1 MYRKNMLLLKN
12 IREDV
17 ENVVKNAFINERTP
31 FYFVSTIFLFSS
43 IILSFMSALY
53 SKENFSDFF
62 PNEGK
67 YYEKK
72 IHDNTVVDKICWY
85 FSQITHHTIILLF
98 FYFFLALINR
108 KSEAYFKMIAPL
120 AMTISVL
127 YFYFL
132 FPKQKMSL
140 HQLPYYN
147 FFSHF
152 MIIFLVFGELIY
164 INHYRFEET
173 THCFIFILTCLCAIF
188 INYSLRGVWSYNLVK
203 LDRLSGWTLV
213 SKTTIIMYF
222 FSFVFFLCKS
232 LLKKEG
238 GFKNIFK
245 TMLMSRMFVTGML
258 GVIMFNIFLYMDP
271 ETTSKN
277 DINMYLHNYLQK

>member
-1 MYRKNMLLLKN
+1 
-12 IREDV
+12 
-17 ENVVKNAFINERTP
+17 
-31 FYFVSTIFLFSS
+31 
-43 IILSFMSALY
+43 
-53 SKENFSDFF
+53 
-62 PNEGK
+62 
-67 YYEKK
+67 
-72 IHDNTVVDKICWY
+72 
-85 FSQITHHTIILLF
+85 
-98 FYFFLALINR
+98 
-108 KSEAYFKMIAPL
+108 MIAPL